1 MPDILSLGECM
12 VEFFAEEPLAEA
24 EQVRKAF
31 AGDALNLLAAASRLG
46 SSCGFLSRVGND
58 PFQPFLL
65 NGWESLGID
74 TARVK
79 RAEGRNGIYFI
90 SIYGQGEREFT
101 YYRAG
106 SAPSTMTP
114 EDLDPDYIA
123 QARVLHIT
131 GITQAISA
139 SARATALAAARMAN
153 EAQVCVSFDPNFR
166 PALWS
171 AAEARAAAEELL
183 PHVDIV
189 LPSGPEESEQLFGL
203 TTAQETAEYLRGFG
217 AYAVAVKLG
226 EAGVYVSAEG
236 GTQTVPALTVPR
248 VVDTTGAGDAFNGAF
263 LHGLVENMTPLEAA
277 RLGVVMAGLKVRG
290 RGAIASLPSREE
302 VNRALRTDRGLLAG
316 EHQ

>member
-24 EQVRKAF
+24 QKLQKAF

-65 NGWESLGID
+65 NGWQSLGID
-74 TARVK
+74 TSHVK
-79 RAEGRNGIYFI
+79 RVAGRNGIYFI

-101 YYRAG
+101 YYRVG

-123 QARVLHIT
+123 QARVLHIS
-131 GITQAISA
+131 GIAQAISE
-139 SARATALAAARMAN
+139 SARATALAAARIAN
-153 EAQVCVSFDPNFR
+153 EKHVCVAYDPNLR
-166 PALWS
+166 SALWS
-171 AAEARAAAEELL
+171 VAEARAAAEELL
-183 PHVDIV
+183 PFVDIA
-189 LPSGPEESEQLFGL
+189 LPSGPEESERLFGC
-203 TTAQETAEYLRGFG
+203 ASAEETAKYLHGFG

-226 EAGVYVSAEG
+226 EAGVYLSTQD
-236 GTQTVPALTVPR
+236 GTRTVPAFAVPH
-248 VVDTTGAGDAFNGAF
+248 VVDTTGAGDAFDGAF
-263 LHGLVENMTPLEAA
+263 LHGLVENMPPLAAA

-290 RGAIASLPSREE
+290 RGAIASLPRKEE
-302 VNRALRTDRGLLAG
+302 VEAALTAWN
-316 EHQ
+316 

>member
-24 EQVRKAF
+24 EKLQKAF

-74 TARVK
+74 TTHVK
-79 RAEGRNGIYFI
+79 RVEGRNGIYFI
-90 SIYGQGEREFT
+90 SIYGHGEREFT

-114 EDLDPDYIA
+114 EDLDPAYVAQAKILHISGIA
-123 QARVLHIT
+123 QA
-131 GITQAISA
+131 ISD
-139 SARATALAAARMAN
+139 SARATALAAAHMAN
-153 EAQVCVSFDPNFR
+153 DAGVRVSFDPNLR

-171 AAEARAAAEELL
+171 AAAARAAAEELL
-183 PHVDIV
+183 PYVDIA
-189 LPSGPEESEQLFGL
+189 LPSGPEESEQLFGYSS
-203 TTAQETAEYLRGFG
+203 ARETAEFLHSKGVDT
-217 AYAVAVKLG
+217 VAVKQG
-226 EAGVYVSAEG
+226 EAGVLVSTG
-236 GTQTVPALTVPR
+236 GTSQTVPAFVVPE
-248 VVDTTGAGDAFNGAF
+248 VVDTTGAGDAFDGAF
-263 LHGLVENMTPLEAA
+263 LHGLVRGMPPLEAA

-290 RGAIASLPSREE
+290 RGAIASLPQKSE
-302 VNRALRTDRGLLAG
+302 VEAALAAWVG
-316 EHQ
+316 

>member
-24 EQVRKAF
+24 HKLQKAF
-31 AGDALNLLAAASRLG
+31 AGDALNLLAAASRMG

-65 NGWESLGID
+65 DGWESLGID
-74 TARVK
+74 TSHVK
-79 RAEGRNGIYFI
+79 RVEGRNGIYFI
-90 SIYGQGEREFT
+90 SIYGHGEREFT

-123 QARVLHIT
+123 QARVLHIS
-131 GITQAISA
+131 GITQAISE

-153 EAQVCVSFDPNFR
+153 EAHVCVSFDPNFR

-183 PHVDIV
+183 PHVDIA
-189 LPSGPEESEQLFGL
+189 LPSGPEESEQLFGC
-203 TTAQETAEYLRGFG
+203 ASPQETAAFLHGFG

-226 EAGVYVSAEG
+226 DAGVYVSAEG
-236 GTQTVPALTVPR
+236 GRGTVPAFAVPQ
-248 VVDTTGAGDAFNGAF
+248 VVDTTGAGDAFDGAF
-263 LHGLVENMTPLEAA
+263 LHGLVENMDPLEAA
-277 RLGVVMAGLKVRG
+277 RLGVVTAGLKVQG

-302 VNRALRTDRGLLAG
+302 VNRALRRGWARLGGDR
-316 EHQ
+316 

>member
-24 EQVRKAF
+24 KQVQKAF

-58 PFQPFLL
+58 PFQEYLL

-74 TARVK
+74 TSHVK
-79 RAEGRNGIYFI
+79 RVEGRNGIYFI

-123 QARVLHIT
+123 QAKILHIS
-131 GITQAISA
+131 GIAQAISA
-139 SARATALAAARMAN
+139 SARATALAAARIAN
-153 EAQVCVSFDPNFR
+153 EAHVCVSFDPNFR

-171 AAEARAAAEELL
+171 AEEARAAAEELL
-183 PHVDIV
+183 PHVDIA
-189 LPSGPEESEQLFGL
+189 LPSGPEEAQQLFGL
-203 TTAQETAEYLRGFG
+203 TTPQETADYLRGFG
-217 AYAVAVKLG
+217 PYAVAVKLG
-226 EAGVYVSAEG
+226 EVGVYVSTEG
-236 GTQTVPALTVPR
+236 GTGTVPALTVPH
-248 VVDTTGAGDAFNGAF
+248 VVDTTGAGDAFDGAF
-263 LHGLVENMTPLEAA
+263 LHGLVQNMPPLDAA

-290 RGAIASLPSREE
+290 RGAIASLPEKSE
-302 VNRALRTDRGLLAG
+302 VEAALAMWERKSDVPP
-316 EHQ
+316 

>member
-12 VEFFAEEPLAEA
+12 VEFFADEPLAEA
-24 EQVRKAF
+24 DTVEKAF

-74 TARVK
+74 MSHVK
-79 RAEGRNGIYFI
+79 RVEGRNGIYFI
-90 SIYGQGEREFT
+90 STFGQGEREFT

-114 EDLDPDYIA
+114 EDLDPGYIA
-123 QARVLHIT
+123 QARVLHIS
-131 GITQAISA
+131 GIAQAISE

-153 EAQVCVSFDPNFR
+153 EARVCVSFDPNLR

-171 AAEARAAAEELL
+171 VAEARAAAEELL
-183 PHVDIV
+183 PHVDIA
-189 LPSGPEESEQLFGL
+189 LPSGPEESGQLFGL
-203 TTAQETAEYLRGFG
+203 TSAEETADYLHGFG
-217 AYAVAVKLG
+217 AYAVAVKQG
-226 EAGVYVSAEG
+226 EAGVYVSAEDG
-236 GTQTVPALTVPR
+236 KWTVPAFTVPH
-248 VVDTTGAGDAFNGAF
+248 VVDTTGAGDAFDGAF
-263 LHGLVENMTPLEAA
+263 LHGLVRGMTALEAA

-302 VNRALRTDRGLLAG
+302 VDRALRTGRAGLAG
-316 EHQ
+316 DHK

>member
-24 EQVRKAF
+24 KNLQKAF

-46 SSCGFLSRVGND
+46 STCGFLSRVGDD
-58 PFQPFLL
+58 PFQNYLL

-74 TARVK
+74 TSHVK
-79 RAEGRNGIYFI
+79 RVQGRNGIYFI
-90 SIYGQGEREFT
+90 SIYGYGERDFT

-123 QARVLHIT
+123 QARVLHIS
-131 GITQAISA
+131 GIAQAISA
-139 SARATALAAARMAN
+139 SARATALAAARIAH
-153 EAQVCVSFDPNFR
+153 EAHVCVSFDPNFR

-171 AAEARAAAEELL
+171 AEEARAAAEELL
-183 PHVDIV
+183 PHVDIA
-189 LPSGPEESEQLFGL
+189 LPSGPEESQQLFGL
-203 TTAQETAEYLRGFG
+203 TTPQETADYLHGFG
-217 AYAVAVKLG
+217 AYAVVVKLG

-236 GTQTVPALTVPR
+236 GTGTVPAFTVPH
-248 VVDTTGAGDAFNGAF
+248 VVDTTGAGDAFDGAF
-263 LHGLVENMTPLEAA
+263 LHGLVQNMPPLDAA

-290 RGAIASLPSREE
+290 RGAIASLPEKSE
-302 VNRALRTDRGLLAG
+302 VEAALAAWERKSDMLA
-316 EHQ
+316 

>member
-24 EQVRKAF
+24 DTVEKAF

-65 NGWESLGID
+65 NGWQSLGID
-74 TARVK
+74 TSHVK
-79 RAEGRNGIYFI
+79 RVEGRNGIYFI
-90 SIYGQGEREFT
+90 STYGHGEREFT

-114 EDLDPDYIA
+114 DDIDPDYIA
-123 QARVLHIT
+123 QARVLHVS
-131 GITQAISA
+131 GITLAISE
-139 SARATALAAARMAN
+139 SARATALAAARIAN

-166 PALWS
+166 PALWP
-171 AAEARAAAEELL
+171 AEAARAAAEELL
-183 PHVDIV
+183 PHVDIA

-203 TTAQETAEYLRGFG
+203 ASAEETADYLRGFG

-226 EAGVYVSAEG
+226 EGGVYLSTADG
-236 GTQTVPALTVPR
+236 KRHVPALPVPR
-248 VVDTTGAGDAFNGAF
+248 VADTTGAGDAFDGAF
-263 LHGLVENMTPLEAA
+263 LHGLVRNMPPLEAA
-277 RLGVVMAGLKVRG
+277 RLGVAMAGLKVRG
-290 RGAIASLPSREE
+290 RGAIASLPGKDE
-302 VNRALRTDRGLLAG
+302 VEAALAAWDT
-316 EHQ
+316 

>member
-1 MPDILSLGECM
+1 MPEILSLGECM

-24 EQVRKAF
+24 EKLQKAF

-58 PFQPFLL
+58 PFQRYLL

-74 TARVK
+74 TSRVK
-79 RAEGRNGIYFI
+79 RVEGRNGIYFI
-90 SIYGQGEREFT
+90 SIYGHGERDFT

-123 QARVLHIT
+123 QARVLHIS
-131 GITQAISA
+131 GIAQAISE
-139 SARATALAAARMAN
+139 SARATALAAARIAR
-153 EAQVCVSFDPNFR
+153 EAHVCVSFDPNFR

-183 PHVDIV
+183 PYVDIA
-189 LPSGPEESEQLFGL
+189 LPSGPEESELLFGFR
-203 TTAQETAEYLRGFG
+203 TAEETADYLRGFG

-226 EAGVYVSAEG
+226 EDGVYVNAEG
-236 GTQTVPALTVPR
+236 GTGTVPALIVPH
-248 VVDTTGAGDAFNGAF
+248 VVDTTGAGDAFDGAF
-263 LHGLVENMTPLEAA
+263 LHGLVQGMTPLAAA
-277 RLGVVMAGLKVRG
+277 RLGVVMAGLKVHG
-290 RGAIASLPSREE
+290 RGAIASLPSRVE
-302 VNRALRTDRGLLAG
+302 VNRALRTGRACLGGDC
-316 EHQ
+316 